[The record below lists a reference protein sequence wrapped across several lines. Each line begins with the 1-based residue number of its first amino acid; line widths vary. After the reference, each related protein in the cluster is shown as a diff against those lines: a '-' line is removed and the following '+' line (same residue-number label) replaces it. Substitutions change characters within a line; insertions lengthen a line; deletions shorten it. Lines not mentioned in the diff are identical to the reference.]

1 MNDGGHGETETLQ
14 MPEEITKG
22 EAEIRAWLTSRG
34 VRIPENRIEL
44 ITTLY
49 ADGATIPAEI
59 GNLVNLETLYADGA
73 TIPAE
78 IGNLVNLKTLYAS
91 DATIPAEIGNLVNLK
106 TLYASDAYANSP
118 EAIAALIK
126 RIRDG
131 K

>member
-59 GNLVNLETLYADGA
+59 GNLVNLETLYA
-73 TIPAE
+73 
-78 IGNLVNLKTLYAS
+78 
-91 DATIPAEIGNLVNLK
+91 
-106 TLYASDAYANSP
+106 SDAYAYSP